1 MKCPLLAL
9 IFGTFASI
17 SMLQA
22 QSPAT
27 VNASFYSRYMNGR
40 TTASMKVFSSN
51 DLTAAHR
58 TLPFGTKVNLTNPEN
73 GKTVTVTVT
82 DRGPFVDGREISVT
96 RRAARELG
104 IIRKGVAPV
113 TMEVVNN

>member
-1 MKCPLLAL
+1 MKSPGFAL
-9 IFGTFASI
+9 VFAVLVSA
-17 SMLQA
+17 SALCA
-22 QSPAT
+22 QSAST
-27 VNASFYSRYMNGR
+27 VNVSFYSRLMDGR
-40 TTASMKVFSSN
+40 RTASMKRFSSN
-51 DLTAAHR
+51 NLTAAHR

-73 GKTVTVTVT
+73 GKTVMVTVT

-113 TMEVVNN
+113 TMDVVQ

>member
-1 MKCPLLAL
+1 MKCPQLAL
-9 IFGTFASI
+9 LFAAIASV
-17 SMLQA
+17 SALQA
-22 QSPAT
+22 QSSST
-27 VNASFYSRYMNGR
+27 VNVSFYSRHMDGR
-40 TTASMKVFSSN
+40 RTASMKRFSSN
-51 DLTAAHR
+51 NLTAAHR
-58 TLPFGTKVNLTNPEN
+58 TLAFGTKVNLTNPDN

-104 IIRKGVAPV
+104 ILRKGVAPV